1 MFNVPKTATGLH
13 RFAEVHQEALQ
24 NAALILGG
32 RRELRRAQELLEDLR
47 LSGPVTR
54 RMYCDTAA
62 LLELFTLTSA
72 RKMLPPGSSSHRAC
86 NLVAVNADE
95 IKVLRDA
102 FSDALS
108 GSEAEDSFASEVEH
122 MGVKYD

>member
-1 MFNVPKTATGLH
+1 
-13 RFAEVHQEALQ
+13 
-24 NAALILGG
+24 
-32 RRELRRAQELLEDLR
+32 
-47 LSGPVTR
+47 
-54 RMYCDTAA
+54 MYCDSAA

-72 RKMLPPGSSSHRAC
+72 RKVLPPGSSSHRAC

-108 GSEAEDSFASEVEH
+108 GFEADDSFASEVEH